1 MSTATSPTLY
11 DEFRYPGKFYPQ
23 ASPERMAMLATLYGL
38 KPPAVETSRVLEVG
52 CGEGGHL
59 IPVAYALKDS
69 SCVGVDL
76 SQASIERARETAAR
90 LGAPNAEFRALDL
103 MEFPADAGTFDYIVA
118 HGLFSWIPPEV
129 QDKLLEICG
138 RHLSPTGVAYV
149 SYNTYPAGHLRQITR
164 DLMRFHTRHIT
175 DPTTKVREAK
185 RIVDF
190 VISASPDATL
200 ERELM
205 RREARIHN
213 MSDPLLF
220 FDALAEVN
228 EPLYFLD
235 FMEQAAAYG
244 LQFVAESDI
253 HRMRTA
259 RLPEAARVQ
268 LDAVPDRLLR
278 EQYLDFIHCRGFR
291 QTILCRAGHDLDL
304 NVTPER
310 MERLLVAGS
319 LRPASPVQEIANG
332 ETVEFRNARGQTVT
346 TSETL
351 PKAAYL
357 ELGEVWPRALPYRKL
372 QQRACRRAGM
382 EETLDLATEAKLIR
396 MLVSSLANA
405 LVDFHVYQPPFCV
418 EVSARPLASAV
429 ARWEAETDKPVT
441 SLLLATTAL
450 KEPEL
455 RRLLPLLDGA
465 REQEDLLAEMRKHDP
480 QITAQGLR
488 ESLARLAEYGLLQA

>member
-23 ASPERMAMLATLYGL
+23 ASPERMAMLGTLYGL
-38 KPPAVETSRVLEVG
+38 TPPPVETSRVLEVG

-59 IPVAYALKDS
+59 IPVAYALKNS
-69 SCVGVDL
+69 RCLGVDL
-76 SQASIERARETAAR
+76 SQASIDRARETAAR
-90 LGAPNAEFRALDL
+90 LGIANAEFRALDL
-103 MEFPADAGTFDYIVA
+103 MEFPADAGSFDYIVA

-138 RHLSPTGVAYV
+138 RHLAPTGVAYL

-175 DPTTKVREAK
+175 DPATKVREAK

-259 RLPEAARVQ
+259 RLPEQARAQ

-304 NVTPER
+304 NVVPER

-319 LRPASPVQEIANG
+319 VRPTGPCTDISNG

-346 TSETL
+346 TNEAL
-351 PKAAYL
+351 PKAVYL
-357 ELGEVWPRALPYRKL
+357 ELGGNWPRALPYREL
-372 QQRACRRAGM
+372 RERACRRAGM
-382 EETLDLATEAKLIR
+382 GETFDLETEAKLIR
-396 MLVSSLANA
+396 MLVASLANA
-405 LVDFHVYQPPFCV
+405 LVDFHVYQPPFCP
-418 EVSARPLASAV
+418 EVSERPLASTV
-429 ARWEAETDKPVT
+429 ARWEVETGKPVT
-441 SLLLATTAL
+441 SLLLSSAAA

-455 RRLLPLLDGA
+455 RKLLPLLDGTRDQA
-465 REQEDLLAEMRKHDP
+465 ALLSELQKTGTQMTTHDLQSALE
-480 QITAQGLR
+480 
-488 ESLARLAEYGLLQA
+488 RLAEYGMLVA

>member
-1 MSTATSPTLY
+1 MSSATSPTLY

-38 KPPAVETSRVLEVG
+38 QPPPVESSRVLEVG

-59 IPVAYALKDS
+59 IPVAYALKNS
-69 SCVGVDL
+69 RCLGVDL
-76 SQASIERARETAAR
+76 SQASIERAQETATR
-90 LGAPNAEFRALDL
+90 LGIANAEFRALDL
-103 MEFPADAGTFDYIVA
+103 MQFPAGAGTFDYIVA

-138 RHLSPTGVAYV
+138 RYLAPNGVAYL

-190 VISASPDATL
+190 VIAASPEPTL

-213 MSDPLLF
+213 TSDPLLF

-259 RLPEAARVQ
+259 RLPEHARAQ

-319 LRPASPVQEIANG
+319 LRPSTPVHDIAASD
-332 ETVEFRNARGQTVT
+332 TVEFRNARGQTVT
-346 TSETL
+346 TGETI
-351 PKAAYL
+351 PKAVYL
-357 ELGEVWPRALPYRKL
+357 ELGEAWPRALSYREL
-372 QQRACRRAGM
+372 RQRACRHAGL
-382 EETLDLATEAKLIR
+382 EGTLDLETEAKLIR

-405 LVDFHVYQPPFCV
+405 LVDFHVYQPVFCTQ
-418 EVSARPLASAV
+418 VSDRPLASAA
-429 ARWEAETDKPVT
+429 ARWEAEAGKPVT
-441 SLLLATTAL
+441 SLLLSVAAL

-455 RRLLPLLDGA
+455 RKLLPLLDGT
-465 REQEDLLAEMRKHDP
+465 RDQEALLDAMRQGDP
-480 QITAQGLR
+480 QMTADGLSR
-488 ESLARLAEYGLLQA
+488 SLQRLAEYGMLLA

>member
-38 KPPAVETSRVLEVG
+38 KPPPVERSRVLEVG

-69 SCVGVDL
+69 HCVGVDL

-90 LGAPNAEFRALDL
+90 LGVVNAEFRALDL
-103 MEFPADAGTFDYIVA
+103 MQFPANAGAFDYIVA
-118 HGLFSWIPPEV
+118 HGLFSWIPPGV
-129 QDKLLEICG
+129 QDKLLEICS
-138 RHLSPTGVAYV
+138 RHLAPNGVAYV

-175 DPTTKVREAK
+175 DPATKLREAK
-185 RIVDF
+185 KIVDF
-190 VISASPDATL
+190 VISAIPEPTV
-200 ERELM
+200 ERELL
-205 RREARIHN
+205 RREAAVHKK
-213 MSDPLLF
+213 SDPLLF

-259 RLPEAARVQ
+259 RLPEHARAE
-268 LDAVPDRLLR
+268 LEAVPDRLLR

-304 NVTPER
+304 NVIPER
-310 MERLLVAGS
+310 MERLMIAS
-319 LRPASPVQEIANG
+319 STQPAVPVRDITG
-332 ETVEFRNARGQTVT
+332 PETVEFRTAQGQTVNT
-346 TSETL
+346 NEAI
-351 PKAAYL
+351 PKAVYL
-357 ELGEVWPRALPYRKL
+357 ELGDAWPRAVPYADL
-372 QQRACRRAGM
+372 RARICRRAGL
-382 EETLDLATEAKLIR
+382 ESLALAAEARLIR

-405 LVDFHVYQPPFCV
+405 VAEFRAYQAPLCTAIS
-418 EVSARPLASAV
+418 ERPLAGVV
-429 ARWEAETDKPVT
+429 ARWQAEAGLPVT
-441 SLLLATTAL
+441 SLLLNSFQMP
-450 KEPEL
+450 EPEL
-455 RRLLPLLDGA
+455 RRLLPLLDGT
-465 REQEDLLAEMRKHDP
+465 RDHPELLAELRQADP
-480 QITAQGLR
+480 RITAEFLHK
-488 ESLARLAEYGLLQA
+488 SLARLAECAMLLA

>member
-1 MSTATSPTLY
+1 MSTAASPTLY

-23 ASPERMAMLATLYGL
+23 ASPERMATLATLYGL
-38 KPPAVETSRVLEVG
+38 KPPPVESSRILEMG

-59 IPVAYALKDS
+59 IPVAYALKGS
-69 SCVGVDL
+69 RCLGVDL
-76 SQASIERARETAAR
+76 SQASIERAGETAGR
-90 LGAPNAEFRALDL
+90 LGIANAEFRALDL
-103 MEFPADAGTFDYIVA
+103 MQFPADAGTFDYIIA

-138 RHLSPTGVAYV
+138 RHLAPTGVAYV

-175 DPTTKVREAK
+175 DPATKVREAK

-205 RREARIHN
+205 RREAAIHKA
-213 MSDPLLF
+213 SDPLLF
-220 FDALAEVN
+220 YDALAEVN

-259 RLPEAARVQ
+259 RLPEQARVQ

-319 LRPASPVQEIANG
+319 IRPTAPVQEIADG
-332 ETVEFRNARGQTVT
+332 QTVEFRSARGQTVST
-346 TSETL
+346 NEAI
-351 PKAAYL
+351 PKAVYL
-357 ELGEVWPRALPYRKL
+357 ELGEAWPRALPYCELRE
-372 QQRACRRAGM
+372 QACRRAGI
-382 EETLDLATEAKLIR
+382 EGTLDLETEAKLIR

-405 LVDFHVYQPPFCV
+405 LVDFHVYQPPFCA
-418 EVSARPLASAV
+418 EVSERPVASAV
-429 ARWEAETDKPVT
+429 ACWEAEAGKPVT
-441 SLLLATTAL
+441 SLLLSVAAL
-450 KEPEL
+450 QEPEL
-455 RRLLPLLDGA
+455 RKLLPLLDGTRDQDA
-465 REQEDLLAEMRKHDP
+465 LRAELRRSDP
-480 QITAQGLR
+480 GITAETLR
-488 ESLARLAEYGLLQA
+488 DSLQRLAEYGMLLA

>member
-1 MSTATSPTLY
+1 MSTAASPTLY

-23 ASPERMAMLATLYGL
+23 ASPERMATLGTLYGL
-38 KPPAVETSRVLEVG
+38 KPPPVETSRILEVG

-59 IPVAYALKDS
+59 IPVAYALKNS
-69 SCVGVDL
+69 RCLGVDL
-76 SQASIERARETAAR
+76 SQTSLERARETAAR
-90 LGAPNAEFRALDL
+90 LGIANAEFRSLDL
-103 MEFPADAGTFDYIVA
+103 MQFPADAGTFDYIIA

-175 DPTTKVREAK
+175 DPATKVREAK

-190 VISASPDATL
+190 VISASPQTL

-205 RREARIHN
+205 RREAAIHKA
-213 MSDPLLF
+213 SDPLLF

-253 HRMRTA
+253 HRMQTA
-259 RLPEAARVQ
+259 RLPEPARAQ

-310 MERLLVAGS
+310 MEHLMVVGFT
-319 LRPASPVQEIANG
+319 RPAGPVGDAASGDII
-332 ETVEFRNARGQTVT
+332 EFRNARGQTART
-346 TSETL
+346 AEAL
-351 PKAAYL
+351 PKAVYL
-357 ELGEVWPRALPYRKL
+357 ELGEAWPRALSYPELR
-372 QQRACRRAGM
+372 QRACRRAGLDG
-382 EETLDLATEAKLIR
+382 TLDPETEAKLIR

-405 LVDFHVYQPPFCV
+405 LVDFHIYQPPFCA
-418 EVSARPLASAV
+418 EVSERPLASAV
-429 ARWEAETDKPVT
+429 ARWEAEAGKPVT
-441 SLLLATTAL
+441 SLMLGSAAL
-450 KEPEL
+450 QEPEL
-455 RRLLPLLDGA
+455 RSLLPLLDGT
-465 REQEDLLAEMRKHDP
+465 RDQETLRAELQRSDP
-480 QITAQGLR
+480 QFTTEQLR
-488 ESLARLAEYGLLQA
+488 GSLERLAEYGLLEG

>member
-38 KPPAVETSRVLEVG
+38 TPPPVESSRVLEMG

-69 SCVGVDL
+69 RCVGVDL
-76 SQASIERARETAAR
+76 SQASITRAQETAAQ
-90 LGAPNAEFRALDL
+90 LGVVNAEFRALDL

-138 RHLSPTGVAYV
+138 RHLSPTGVAYL
-149 SYNTYPAGHLRQITR
+149 SYNTFPAGHLRQITR

-175 DPTTKVREAK
+175 DPATKVREAK

-190 VISASPDATL
+190 VISASSERTL

-205 RREARIHN
+205 KREAAIHK
-213 MSDPLLF
+213 MSDPLLL

-259 RLPEAARVQ
+259 RLSEQARAQ

-304 NVTPER
+304 NVIPER
-310 MERLLVAGS
+310 MERLMVAGS
-319 LRPASPVQEIANG
+319 TRPATPIGEISN
-332 ETVEFRNARGQTVT
+332 
-346 TSETL
+346 SETIEFKTAHGPTVSTKEAI
-351 PKAAYL
+351 PKAVYL
-357 ELGEVWPRALPYRKL
+357 ELGKAWPRALPYGELR
-372 QQRACRRAGM
+372 QRACRRAGIDG
-382 EETLDLATEAKLIR
+382 TLDRESEAKLIR

-405 LVDFHVYQPPFCV
+405 LVEFHVYQPPFCT
-418 EVSARPLASAV
+418 EINQRPVASVV
-429 ARWEAETDKPVT
+429 ARWEAQGEMPAT
-441 SLLLATTAL
+441 SLLLTVAGL
-450 KEPEL
+450 KEPAL
-455 RRLLPLLDGA
+455 RKLLPLLDGSRDQA
-465 REQEDLLAEMRKHDP
+465 ALLAELRKADP
-480 QITAQGLR
+480 QINEQGLR
-488 ESLARLAEYGLLQA
+488 TSLERLAEYGMLLA